1 MRGVEKAVKAGEEVI
16 GRQIN
21 TNAKVLGRD
30 GFVMREVEIV
40 NWLEIL
46 SEAIYEG
53 IGIPRTVAF
62 DLAKL
67 TPLYPPSRLHFDY
80 NEMVYKESFNDLIDE
95 MANQKAQN
103 LQLRRVADDIVENL
117 KSAPGE
123 NYEGAQLTI
132 NDYLSKMFLDSGKGA
147 VDTTRLAVEMFD
159 EHYRTVTEDPD
170 SVSDLKVE
178 KCFAFAEA

>member
-1 MRGVEKAVKAGEEVI
+1 
-16 GRQIN
+16 
-21 TNAKVLGRD
+21 
-30 GFVMREVEIV
+30 MRETEIV

-53 IGIPRTVAF
+53 IGIPRTFCF

-103 LQLRRVADDIVENL
+103 LSLRRVADEIVENL
-117 KSAPGE
+117 KNAPGE
-123 NYEGAQLTI
+123 NYEGA
-132 NDYLSKMFLDSGKGA
+132 
-147 VDTTRLAVEMFD
+147 
-159 EHYRTVTEDPD
+159 
-170 SVSDLKVE
+170 
-178 KCFAFAEA
+178 